1 MSKIENPDVAVIGA
15 GPGGYVAAIRAAQL
29 GKKVVV
35 IDKGTIG
42 GECLNW
48 GCIPSKALISAANL
62 YHKIGRDTA
71 EMGIIVQK
79 PAIDMKK
86 LQQWKAGIQT
96 RLIDGIKQLLKT
108 NKVKTVI
115 GTATFLNKDQI
126 KIDRGDGEETIIEPH
141 QIIIATGTTFMSL
154 PGFEIDEEK
163 VLSAKGALELK
174 EIPENLL
181 IIGGGV
187 IGLELGTVYAK
198 LGSKVTIVELMPEI
212 LPGVDSA
219 LVRPVKRKLKE
230 LGVTIYTNSKAVSYV
245 EEKGTL
251 SVKIET
257 EKQGEVMVQANKI
270 LLSVGK
276 IATAEEL
283 GISKAGIKTDE
294 KGFIIVD
301 NQQRT
306 NVPHIF
312 AIGDCTGMPFLAHK
326 AMKQGIIAAEV
337 IAGKNAEYDFRAV
350 PSAIF
355 TDPEIAIAGIG
366 EKKAKQE
373 GYEVVVSRAMWGASG
388 KAMSQMETQGFVKL
402 IADKNSGVLLG
413 AEIVGPHA
421 SDLIS
426 EIALA
431 LEIGATTE
439 DIGFTMHPHP
449 TLPEMIM
456 EAAEATLGKAIHI
469 PNPKNIINEQ

>member
-1 MSKIENPDVAVIGA
+1 MSETDNPDIAIIGA

-29 GKKVVV
+29 GKKVVL

-62 YHKIGRDTA
+62 YHKIGKDTA
-71 EMGIIVQK
+71 EMGIIVQQ
-79 PAIDMKK
+79 PTINMEK
-86 LQQWKAGIQT
+86 LQQWKTEIQT
-96 RLIDGIKQLLKT
+96 RLIDGIKHLLKA
-108 NKVKTVI
+108 NRVKTII
-115 GTATFLNKDQI
+115 GTARFLNKHQI
-126 KIDRGDGEETIIEPH
+126 QVEKPNGEKKAIEPQH
-141 QIIIATGTTFMSL
+141 IIIATGTRFMSL

-163 VLSAKGALELK
+163 ILSAKGALTLK
-174 EIPENLL
+174 EVPKQLL
-181 IIGGGV
+181 VIGGGV

-198 LGSKVTIVELMPEI
+198 LGSKVTIVELMPEL
-212 LPGVDSA
+212 LPGVDSS

-230 LGVTIYTNSKAVSYV
+230 LGVAIYTKARALGYT
-245 EEKGTL
+245 ENEGLL
-251 SVKIET
+251 SVKIDT
-257 EKQGEVMVQANKI
+257 DKQGEIVIEADKL

-276 IATAEEL
+276 VASTEEL
-283 GISKAGIKTDE
+283 GTTTAGIKIDE
-294 KGFIIVD
+294 RGFIVAD

-312 AIGDCTGMPFLAHK
+312 AIGDCTGMPFLAHR

-337 IAGKNAEYDFRAV
+337 IAGKKAKYDYRAV

-355 TDPEIAIAGIG
+355 TDPEIATVGIG

-373 GYEVVVSRAMWGASG
+373 GHEIVVSRAMWGASG
-388 KAMSQMETQGFVKL
+388 KAMSQMETLGFVKI
-402 IADKNSGVLLG
+402 IADKDSGVLLG

-469 PNPKNIINEQ
+469 PNPRNIVSEQ